1 MIKFELKAVDGRAR
15 YGILKTPHG
24 EVETPVFMPVGTQ
37 GTVKAMTPALL
48 RKVGVSMI
56 LGNTY
61 HLYLRPGE
69 EVIARAGGLHRFIGW
84 NGPILTDSGGYQVFS
99 LALERFS
106 GLKSKVKVGD
116 DGVEFRDHLSGD
128 LHHFTPESVI
138 DLQVT
143 FGSDIMMPLDICLP
157 YPSEDKQQV
166 YALEKTIE
174 WLDRSIKRLSERAS
188 DQALFGIIQGG
199 FSRDLRLR
207 AVEETLEREL
217 PGYAIGGLSVGEP
230 QEVMLEF
237 TDLVSGH
244 LPEDR
249 PRYLMGVGKP
259 WDLMR
264 AVSLGI
270 DMFDCVVPTRNARTG
285 TLYTSQGVVN
295 IRQSKYRLDFSPL
308 DPNCDCYTCRNFTR
322 SYLRHLFVSEEITA
336 YVLNT
341 IHNLRFYMKL
351 MEDIREAIRYK
362 TLDKLIKEREPLY
375 RQRL

>member
-1 MIKFELKAVDGRAR
+1 MIEFELKAVDGRAR

-48 RKVGVSMI
+48 REAGVSMI

-69 EVIARAGGLHRFIGW
+69 EVIEKAGGLHSFMGW
-84 NGPILTDSGGYQVFS
+84 KGPILTDSGGYQVFS
-99 LALERFS
+99 LAVERFS

-116 DGVEFRDHLSGD
+116 EGVEFRDHLSGD
-128 LHHFTPESVI
+128 LHFFTPELVI

-157 YPSEDKQQV
+157 YPSDDRQQL
-166 YALEKTIE
+166 YALEKTLE
-174 WLDRSIKRLSERAS
+174 WLDRSIKRLSERGS

-207 AVEETLEREL
+207 AVDETLKREL

-237 TDLVSGH
+237 TDLVSQH
-244 LPEDR
+244 LPVDR

-295 IRQSKYRLDFSPL
+295 IRQSKYRLDFTPL
-308 DPNCDCYTCRNFTR
+308 DPDCDCYTCRNFTK

-351 MEDIREAIRYK
+351 MEDLRGAIRNK
-362 TLDKLIKEREPLY
+362 NLDRLIKEREPLY